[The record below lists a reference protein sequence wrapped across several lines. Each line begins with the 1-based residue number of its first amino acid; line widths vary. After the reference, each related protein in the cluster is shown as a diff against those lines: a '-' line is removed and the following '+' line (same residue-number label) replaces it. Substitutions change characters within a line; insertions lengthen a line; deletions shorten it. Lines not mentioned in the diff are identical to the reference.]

1 MVFQFS
7 ELPGPVIRHLN
18 GLWRQRWLVVAI
30 TWLAALAGW
39 FVIWTMP
46 DEYESR
52 AHVFVQTETI
62 LEPVLNGFTARP
74 DYTRRVEVMR
84 LQLLTRPNVQE
95 IVLRAG
101 LDENIE
107 ATNDIEHQAKME
119 SLINTVAGA
128 ITIDS
133 PRDMYFVIS
142 YRNNDAETARRVVDA
157 VMNMLIEQDLGAS
170 LSENQ
175 AARRRLDLQ
184 IEDYEEKLA
193 AAERRLAQFRRENAA
208 ELAASQG
215 AVRQREQK
223 ESELVRIND
232 EIERTR
238 GRILTLQN
246 LLSAT
251 ARTSSGDELDKLK
264 VALADLRSRYEESH
278 PDIRGLVAR
287 IDQLE
292 NSGGGELSS
301 NREYIRLRSELGV
314 ARDSIAALESRE
326 DRLKVELADL
336 DRAVTES
343 PAVVAEVQ
351 QYERR
356 YDAVLKTY
364 EQLIERRD
372 RLNLTENLGPAG
384 RGVEYQVFERPER
397 ALVPVDPPRF
407 FFSLCVF
414 VLAPLAGIGAA
425 VLMTFID
432 KSYSQAEEL
441 REAFGLPVLGA
452 ISEVSSEVVN
462 LARRRDAVRLVS
474 AAFGLLLVGALF
486 TYMSVF
492 RLPAELDD
500 AGKSASVV
508 QGTHR

>member
-1 MVFQFS
+1 
-7 ELPGPVIRHLN
+7 
-18 GLWRQRWLVVAI
+18 
-30 TWLAALAGW
+30 
-39 FVIWTMP
+39 
-46 DEYESR
+46 
-52 AHVFVQTETI
+52 
-62 LEPVLNGFTARP
+62 
-74 DYTRRVEVMR
+74 
-84 LQLLTRPNVQE
+84 
-95 IVLRAG
+95 
-101 LDENIE
+101 
-107 ATNDIEHQAKME
+107 
-119 SLINTVAGA
+119 
-128 ITIDS
+128 
-133 PRDMYFVIS
+133 
-142 YRNNDAETARRVVDA
+142 
-157 VMNMLIEQDLGAS
+157 
-170 LSENQ
+170 
-175 AARRRLDLQ
+175 
-184 IEDYEEKLA
+184 
-193 AAERRLAQFRRENAA
+193 
-208 ELAASQG
+208 
-215 AVRQREQK
+215 
-223 ESELVRIND
+223 
-232 EIERTR
+232 
-238 GRILTLQN
+238 
-246 LLSAT
+246 
-251 ARTSSGDELDKLK
+251 
-264 VALADLRSRYEESH
+264 
-278 PDIRGLVAR
+278 
-287 IDQLE
+287 
-292 NSGGGELSS
+292 
-301 NREYIRLRSELGV
+301 
-314 ARDSIAALESRE
+314 
-326 DRLKVELADL
+326 
-336 DRAVTES
+336 AVTES

-500 AGKSASVV
+500 AGKSASLVL
-508 QGTHR
+508 GTHR